1 MLNKILFTQYDGNIA
16 PMQPSVSICAVL
28 VLCSSVLAQEPRLNS
43 NQPTEFTI
51 ARRTFF
57 DFGPP
62 TDYYELFVVRPTASG
77 ASVERITLTP
87 PSDSC
92 SASAKL
98 ETASAS
104 LSESVAALLG
114 QSNPCSIP
122 EKELRRELKRCKHC
136 LVFSGAIV
144 VMQVQCGSHARLIR
158 ADILDKDMFD
168 PAPNTPEH
176 TSWTVALLGK
186 LDQAVGPGA
195 MEKPM
200 ITMPDQG
207 KTTSPQVD
215 PAALRD
221 LSLGKYDALF
231 SGAPDKPSDLYRAAQ
246 IIPPAP
252 SVRLASIS
260 SFAPDQFVAPQYPPL
275 ARLTRTEGIVSF
287 YMEIDADGE
296 ANDLTLISGHPL
308 LWPAVKDAASKW
320 RFPKDAAGQKV
331 RATIEFALNC
341 TERAE

>member
-1 MLNKILFTQYDGNIA
+1 MLSKTSSTQYDGNICL
-16 PMQPSVSICAVL
+16 MQFSLAICAVL
-28 VLCSSVLAQEPRLNS
+28 VLCSSALAQEPRVNS
-43 NQPTEFTI
+43 NQPSEFEI
-51 ARRTFF
+51 ARRTFL

-62 TDYYELFVVRPTASG
+62 FDYYELFLVRPTASG
-77 ASVERITLTP
+77 SSVERIRLTP

-98 ETASAS
+98 ETASKS
-104 LSESVAALLG
+104 LNESVGALLG

-122 EKELRRELKRCKHC
+122 EKELRRELKRCKNC

-144 VMQVQCGSHARLIR
+144 VMQVRCGSHTRLIR

-176 TSWTVALLGK
+176 TSWTMALLGR
-186 LDQAVGPGA
+186 LDQAVGPGV

-200 ITMPDQG
+200 FAIPDQE
-207 KTTSPQVD
+207 KATSPLAQSV
-215 PAALRD
+215 ALRD
-221 LSLGKYDALF
+221 LGLGKYDALF

-246 IIPPAP
+246 IIPPTP
-252 SVRLASIS
+252 SVRLASS
-260 SFAPDQFVAPQYPPL
+260 SPLAPELFVAPQYPPL

-287 YMEIDADGE
+287 HMEIDADGE
-296 ANDLTLISGHPL
+296 ANNLTLISGHPL

-320 RFPKDAAGQKV
+320 RFPKDAAGQQV
-331 RATIEFALNC
+331 QATIEFNSNC
-341 TERAE
+341 SKRSE